1 MYFIFGCAGTSLLS
15 GLYVSRGEQGLLSRC
30 GAGMSHGDGSLSQS
44 TGFLGAPQHL
54 CHTGSVVAAHGL
66 YSAGSA
72 HGLYSAGS
80 VAVAQGL
87 SYSAARGVFP
97 DGVRVSSTSKQILCH
112 WAPREALCTGW
123 YMLHDHSCSAALN
136 SAQSVVPKLS
146 FPASNWKVAGCLTL
160 SENYRSP
167 GVWILAYWLGKDVT
181 IRYCQTSIKAENQNF
196 IQFKD
201 RVHKYLGTAC

>member
-72 HGLYSAGS
+72 HGLCSAGS
-80 VAVAQGL
+80 AHGLCSAGSIAVAQGL

-97 DGVRVSSTSKQILCH
+97 DGARVSSTSKQILCH
-112 WAPREALCTGW
+112 WAPREALCTG
-123 YMLHDHSCSAALN
+123 
-136 SAQSVVPKLS
+136 
-146 FPASNWKVAGCLTL
+146 
-160 SENYRSP
+160 
-167 GVWILAYWLGKDVT
+167 
-181 IRYCQTSIKAENQNF
+181 
-196 IQFKD
+196 
-201 RVHKYLGTAC
+201 

>member
-1 MYFIFGCAGTSLLS
+1 MFLKFSMYFIFGCAGTSLLS

-72 HGLYSAGS
+72 HGLCSAGS
-80 VAVAQGL
+80 AHGLCSAGSAHGLCSAGSAHGLCSAGSIAVAQGL

-97 DGVRVSSTSKQILCH
+97 DGARVSSTSKQILCH
-112 WAPREALCTGW
+112 WAPREALCTG
-123 YMLHDHSCSAALN
+123 
-136 SAQSVVPKLS
+136 
-146 FPASNWKVAGCLTL
+146 
-160 SENYRSP
+160 
-167 GVWILAYWLGKDVT
+167 
-181 IRYCQTSIKAENQNF
+181 
-196 IQFKD
+196 
-201 RVHKYLGTAC
+201 